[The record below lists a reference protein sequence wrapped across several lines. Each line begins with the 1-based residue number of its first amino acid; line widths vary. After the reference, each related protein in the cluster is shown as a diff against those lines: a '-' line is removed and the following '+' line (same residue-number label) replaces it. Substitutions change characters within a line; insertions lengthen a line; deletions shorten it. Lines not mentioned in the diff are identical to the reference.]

1 VVSLAYPR
9 EAVDTLV
16 PSVHLFLLVV
26 QLGEERH
33 PYDRETLRPEKLQ
46 IHGHQ
51 VREGDYVDEGPESPG
66 CANRRPGSRLHV
78 TPNLRE
84 GPKREDADYE
94 RVLGIQVDTH
104 GGLIC
109 EDFNSSAPP
118 GAVETQEFLKSSE
131 VSQDKRPNIRA
142 RK

>member
-1 VVSLAYPR
+1 MVSLAYPL

-46 IHGHQ
+46 IHGHLRNKKAKHLIQQLMVGRPFRVRGQGSINQYQ

-94 RVLGIQVDTH
+94 RVPERSGVRKRV
-104 GGLIC
+104 
-109 EDFNSSAPP
+109 NS
-118 GAVETQEFLKSSE
+118 L
-131 VSQDKRPNIRA
+131 
-142 RK
+142 